1 MNVRQS
7 FLVVALIFGV
17 GLLSTSPSRAA
28 QVLYG
33 SVVGSVVDESGA
45 VVPGATV
52 RITNLGTGETRET
65 VTNDAGIFSFPD
77 LPSSTYDIAISKQG
91 FKTSTTRGVV
101 VSVDKVARVNASLQ
115 IGEVS
120 QTVEVTTQAPT
131 LQTDSAQVR
140 AEVTPTSL
148 ENLPVPV
155 NRNYQNLLITVPGF
169 MPPANQHSAAVN
181 PSRGLTASVNGTTRN
196 ANNLRIDGASST
208 NVWLPH
214 VPGYVPGLEAIQ
226 EVSVVTNATDASEGL
241 AAGAVVNVHIKS
253 GTNQLHGSLFE
264 YHTDNALK
272 AKPFN
277 FFSAVAPPKPKYIS
291 NDFGGSFGGP
301 ILKDKLFFFV
311 SYDGNPL
318 RQNASPS
325 SDLSVPSAALR
336 LGDFSAS
343 PNLIYDPATGDPNTG
358 VGRAQFMASSNS
370 ADPKYNP
377 RCTTGTCP
385 NMIPVARLDPI
396 ALKIQALVPLPT
408 STDPNSISNNF
419 HTTGPYNFNRHTT
432 DGKVDWHATSK
443 LNVSDRIGWL
453 RYDYIDAAA
462 FGSLVGPPVSSAGG
476 KVGNAF
482 GDVISNTV
490 SGTYTIRPNLLVDA
504 YFGLTRLGT
513 NQEPPRLGENLGLDF
528 LGIPGTNGPSRE
540 YGGWPEFT
548 VGTGNANGS
557 SNFTDFG
564 NPGPGSG
571 GGPVFYADRQYQ
583 YSGNATWIHGNHSI
597 RFGSEL
603 VQQTYNHFETGS
615 GPGQFVFNGNATTIP
630 GGSGANMFNSYAQF
644 LLGLPSQISHELLPF
659 DHNRLIAHS
668 HNFGF
673 YGQDQ
678 WQARRS
684 LTITY
689 GLRWDHFPVGNRNDR
704 GLERYDFATNLVTI
718 CGVGGTPRDCG
729 YQVSSKEFSPR
740 LGVAWRP
747 TATFVIRAGF
757 GINFDPQ
764 PLAFV
769 RDMLNDYP
777 LDLSLTLGPPPT
789 SSGSFFPALLPNGN
803 SATLAQGIPAIAV
816 PDISSGVVPLP
827 KGFNMQTLPQN
838 IRRDYVEGW
847 NLTLQKELKW
857 GFSGQAG
864 YVGSRQVSVPQFLNL
879 NVGQVGGG
887 AASQPFSARNG
898 SGASLNLITPLNH
911 THYDA
916 LQTTLTRRYA
926 NGFQMN
932 ATYTFSKATA
942 ICCDELAD
950 KTAFIQLPQ
959 FFHLNR
965 ALAPY
970 DRTHVFSTTAVVEL
984 PLGKGKKWLNQATP
998 ASAIFGGWQ
1007 VSTLFSAYS
1016 GTPFN
1021 VTASGSSLNAPG
1033 NNQVADKVTPHVA
1046 ILGGVGPFPYFDPFA
1061 FDPVTQARFG
1071 TAGLESVRGP
1081 GYVNVD
1087 LGLFR
1092 NFTVTERWKLQ
1103 FRAEAFNLSNTPH
1116 FSNPGANVSNRQL
1129 DASRNLKSLN
1139 GYDQIT
1145 STTGTGR
1152 DGIDERQF
1160 RFGVRVSF

>member
-1 MNVRQS
+1 MNRRQR
-7 FLVVALIFGV
+7 FLAVALISAV
-17 GLLSTSPSRAA
+17 SLLLPSTSSRA

-33 SVVGSVVDESGA
+33 SVVGNVTDESGA

-52 RITNLGTGETRET
+52 RMINVGTGETRET
-65 VTNDAGIFSFPD
+65 ATNDAGTYSFPD
-77 LPSSTYDIAISKQG
+77 VPSGTYDIAVSKQG

-101 VSVDKVARVNASLQ
+101 VSVDKVARVNAGLHV
-115 IGEVS
+115 GEVS
-120 QTVEVTTQAPT
+120 QTVEVTTQAPA

-196 ANNLRIDGASST
+196 SNNLRIDGASST

-291 NDFGGSFGGP
+291 NDFGGSIGGP
-301 ILKDKLFFFV
+301 IQKDKLFYFV

-318 RQNASPS
+318 SQNASPS

-343 PNLIYDPATGDPNTG
+343 PNPIYDPSTGDPTNG
-358 VGRAQFMASSNS
+358 SGRIQFMASSNP
-370 ADPKYNP
+370 ADLSYNP

-385 NMIPVARLDPI
+385 NMIPIARLDPI
-396 ALKIQALVPLPT
+396 ALKIQALVPFPT

-419 HTTGPYNFNRHTT
+419 HATGPYNFNRHTT

-443 LNVSDRIGWL
+443 LNFSDRIGWL
-453 RYDYIDAAA
+453 RYDYIDAAS

-490 SGTYTIRPNLLVDA
+490 SGTYTLRPNLLVDA

-528 LGIPGTNGPSRE
+528 LRIPGTNGPSRE

-548 VGTGNANGS
+548 VGTGGANS
-557 SNFTDFG
+557 ASNFTDFG

-571 GGPVFYADRQYQ
+571 GGPVFYADRQFQ
-583 YSGNATWIHGNHSI
+583 YSGNATWIHGSHSV
-597 RFGSEL
+597 RFGAEL

-615 GPGQFVFNGNATTIP
+615 GPGQFVFNGNATTVP
-630 GGSGANMFNSYAQF
+630 GGKGANMFNSYAQF
-644 LLGLPSQISHELLPF
+644 LLGLPSQISHEILPF
-659 DHNRLIAHS
+659 DGNRLIAYS
-668 HNFGF
+668 HNYGF

-678 WQARRS
+678 WQASHS

-689 GLRWDHFPVGNRNDR
+689 GLRWDHFPVGHRNGR
-704 GLERYDFATNLVTI
+704 GMERYDFATNLVTL

-729 YQVSSKEFSPR
+729 YHVSSKEFSPR
-740 LGVAWRP
+740 LGVAWRA
-747 TATFVIRAGF
+747 TDTFVIRAGF

-777 LDLSLTLGPPPT
+777 LDLSLTLGPT
-789 SSGSFFPALLPNGN
+789 NTFLPAALPNGN
-803 SATLAQGIPAIAV
+803 IATLAQGIPAIAV
-816 PDISSGVVPLP
+816 PDISSGAVALP

-847 NLTLQKELKW
+847 NLMLQKELKW
-857 GFSGQAG
+857 GFSAQAG

-879 NVGQVGGG
+879 NVGQVNGGQ
-887 AASQPFSARNG
+887 ASQPFFARNG
-898 SGASLNLITPLNH
+898 NAGLNLITPLNH

-916 LQTTLTRRYA
+916 LQTTLSRRFASGY
-926 NGFQMN
+926 QMN
-932 ATYTFSKATA
+932 ASYTFSKATA

-950 KTAFIQLPQ
+950 KNAFIQLPQ
-959 FFHLNR
+959 FFSLNR

-970 DRTHVFSTTAVVEL
+970 DRTHVFTTTALVEL
-984 PLGKGKKWLNQATP
+984 PLGKGKKWLHEAGV
-998 ASAIFGGWQ
+998 ASGIFGGWQ

-1033 NNQVADKVTPHVA
+1033 NNQVADKVKAHVA
-1046 ILGGVGPFPYFDPFA
+1046 ILGGVGPYPYFDPFA
-1061 FDPVTQARFG
+1061 FAPVTQARFG
-1071 TAGLESVRGP
+1071 NAGLEGVRGP

-1087 LGLFR
+1087 FGLFR
-1092 NFTVTERWKLQ
+1092 NFSVTELWKVQ
-1103 FRAEAFNLSNTPH
+1103 FRAEAFNLTNTPH
-1116 FSNPGANVSNRQL
+1116 FANPGANVSNLQL
-1129 DASRNLKSLN
+1129 DSQGNIKLN

-1160 RFGVRVSF
+1160 RFGVRVNF